1 MTVASVHGDVPTFH
15 FVALGHV
22 GIEALAHSL
31 RCPPHVVLG
40 RLASWFTSAN
50 MDLVCERHL
59 RVVEGTVQNTKF
71 PWFPCT

>member
-1 MTVASVHGDVPTFH
+1 
-15 FVALGHV
+15 
-22 GIEALAHSL
+22 
-31 RCPPHVVLG
+31 
-40 RLASWFTSAN
+40 